1 MKKVGGPIRRRDE
14 IVALPSLCGV
24 EHEVLASDP
33 ICFRVERSPWLRR
46 VHQQYRYRIADAR
59 SSLRADRAWAT
70 SVPSWPRPTSCC
82 AQPTPCCATS
92 TTSGIPAS
100 TTNGHT
106 SSPTLGAGWP
116 SCASSAMCPGRPRQL
131 SPLEPEVNRGLPLPR
146 AQNGAARTGSQ
157 LATHSCA
164 NQPLLGR
171 SYNRADTASLYL
183 RQPGGHNNGARGIA
197 VAAGHRQAAKLS
209 GRQLET
215 RPVGY
220 SLKRAGREQQRCPAS
235 TLGSQN
241 ARCVV
246 ASHWRR
252 RSVFSRSPCGTYNSF
267 RLQRHR
273 LKVIHLEDCDGC
285 SLSKNHEPRCGSG
298 SLWRNNLTIWSVDTL
313 PDRCLMSVTVCRSQ
327 PESTLKQS
335 HAHHQHFRAAYW

>member
-1 MKKVGGPIRRRDE
+1 M
-14 IVALPSLCGV
+14 
-24 EHEVLASDP
+24 
-33 ICFRVERSPWLRR
+33 RR

-92 TTSGIPAS
+92 TTTGIPAS
-100 TTNGHT
+100 TTNGYT

-116 SCASSAMCPGRPRQL
+116 SCASLAMCPGRPRQL

-183 RQPGGHNNGARGIA
+183 RQPGGAQQWCMGDRRGSWSPTSRKAIRSP
-197 VAAGHRQAAKLS
+197 AGNSSSRL
-209 GRQLET
+209 LVE
-215 RPVGY
+215 
-220 SLKRAGREQQRCPAS
+220 AGRTRTAKVSRQHTRKPERQIRRCKSLAQAQRF
-235 TLGSQN
+235 L
-241 ARCVV
+241 
-246 ASHWRR
+246 
-252 RSVFSRSPCGTYNSF
+252 SVSMRH
-267 RLQRHR
+267 LQF
-273 LKVIHLEDCDGC
+273 I
-285 SLSKNHEPRCGSG
+285 
-298 SLWRNNLTIWSVDTL
+298 
-313 PDRCLMSVTVCRSQ
+313 
-327 PESTLKQS
+327 
-335 HAHHQHFRAAYW
+335 